1 MADTNSSKS
10 TSKSSAA
17 RAKPAREA
25 ASSVRSSAHASTAV
39 GSKASK
45 RELAAARLQ
54 SKSERDDR
62 RRNEQRI
69 LDIVDII
76 TKDDPE
82 YKHKRRIWFGI
93 LLVGLVMTVAT
104 VILGQVAAG
113 APASQQSTLS
123 FLTGASLVLAYV
135 FVIAAFVYDTW
146 KIRPIRR
153 AADERARSMSEKKR
167 EEMII
172 SYEEAEAQRRREKRQ
187 AKEAAKK

>member
-1 MADTNSSKS
+1 MPDTTTNKS

-25 ASSVRSSAHASTAV
+25 ASSVRSSAHTSTSL
-39 GSKASK
+39 GNKASK
-45 RELAAARLQ
+45 REMAAAKLQ
-54 SKSERDDR
+54 SKSERDGR

-69 LDIVDII
+69 LNIVDII
-76 TKDDPE
+76 IKDDPD
-82 YKHKRRIWFGI
+82 YRHKRRIWFAI
-93 LLVGLVMTVAT
+93 LGVGLVMTIVT
-104 VILGQVAAG
+104 LILGQVAARV
-113 APASQQSTLS
+113 PASQQGTVSM
-123 FLTGASLVLAYV
+123 LTGISLILAYV

-167 EEMII
+167 EEMIAR
-172 SYEEAEAQRRREKRQ
+172 YEEAQAEKRRAKRQ

>member
-1 MADTNSSKS
+1 MADTSNKS

-25 ASSVRSSAHASTAV
+25 ASSVRSSAYTPTAS
-39 GSKASK
+39 GNKATK
-45 RELAAARLQ
+45 RQMAAAKLQ

-69 LDIVDII
+69 LNIVDII
-76 TKDDPE
+76 IKDDPV
-82 YKHKRRIWFGI
+82 YRHKRRIWFA
-93 LLVGLVMTVAT
+93 LLGVGLVMTIAT
-104 VILGQVAAG
+104 LILGQVTAQV
-113 APASQQSTLS
+113 PATQRPTLSTL
-123 FLTGASLVLAYV
+123 TGISLILAYI

-167 EEMII
+167 EEMIAR
-172 SYEEAEAQRRREKRQ
+172 YEEERAQKRREKRQ
-187 AKEAAKK
+187 AKEASEE